1 MTESIKAAMHTF
13 AAGIVTALGFS
24 AASANFV
31 YIFLISML
39 PIVEL
44 RGAIPVAFA
53 LGLNPLHAFI
63 VSVLGNLLP
72 VPFILLLITPL
83 CTYLKKTRLFEWF
96 PRIVESR
103 VEKNR
108 EKVTRYA
115 SFGLFLFVA
124 IPLPGTGA
132 WTGALVAAL
141 MEMRMKRALPAI
153 FLGVLIAATIVT
165 TVATLGVEAL
175 SFLYK

>member
-13 AAGIVTALGFS
+13 AVGIVTALGFS

-39 PIVEL
+39 PIIEL

-132 WTGALVAAL
+132 WTGALVAS
-141 MEMRMKRALPAI
+141 
-153 FLGVLIAATIVT
+153 FLDFRFRDAFLSILCGVLGAGVIMLAVSYGL
-165 TVATLGVEAL
+165 LGL
-175 SFLYK
+175 IF

>member
-1 MTESIKAAMHTF
+1 MTESIKTAMHTF

-31 YIFLISML
+31 YIFLISMI

-72 VPFILLLITPL
+72 VPFI
-83 CTYLKKTRLFEWF
+83 YMAKSK
-96 PRIVESR
+96 
-103 VEKNR
+103 
-108 EKVTRYA
+108 
-115 SFGLFLFVA
+115 
-124 IPLPGTGA
+124 
-132 WTGALVAAL
+132 
-141 MEMRMKRALPAI
+141 
-153 FLGVLIAATIVT
+153 
-165 TVATLGVEAL
+165 
-175 SFLYK
+175 

>member
-103 VEKNR
+103 VKR
-108 EKVTRYA
+108 LRDMQASGFSCSLQFRCPVRAHGRGRLLQAFLISASVTRFCQSCA
-115 SFGLFLFVA
+115 EFSA
-124 IPLPGTGA
+124 PG
-132 WTGALVAAL
+132 
-141 MEMRMKRALPAI
+141 
-153 FLGVLIAATIVT
+153 
-165 TVATLGVEAL
+165 
-175 SFLYK
+175 